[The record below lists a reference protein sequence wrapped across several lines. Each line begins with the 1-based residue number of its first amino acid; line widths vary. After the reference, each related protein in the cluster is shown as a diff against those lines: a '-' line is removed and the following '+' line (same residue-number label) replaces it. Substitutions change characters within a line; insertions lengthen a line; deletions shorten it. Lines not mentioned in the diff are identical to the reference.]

1 MSEEQ
6 KVTEYTVQMAAPMI
20 GILDDGHG
28 NEAAG
33 AKTEAWQDIATVEV
47 PAGSKVKTIIG
58 RALAESGVKPEV
70 GGEPLRLRALDVRS
84 ARVTVVSAKA
94 VDPELEMS

>member
-1 MSEEQ
+1 VSEEQ
-6 KVTEYTVQMAAPMI
+6 KVTEYTVQKAEPF
-20 GILDDGHG
+20 DGEG
-28 NEAAG
+28 ER
-33 AKTEAWQDIATVEV
+33 WYDIATVEV

-70 GGEPLRLRALDVRS
+70 GGEPFRLRALDVRS

-94 VDPELEMS
+94 VDPELEMI